1 MLSIKGKIKQA
12 IEGNSTST
20 QETKFDWKN
29 CLIDSVVMA
38 SISGISTYIATQNPQ
53 GAVLS
58 ALLSFFTFMGI
69 KRGIVE
75 KHE

>member
-1 MLSIKGKIKQA
+1 MLNIKGKLKIQST
-12 IEGNSTST
+12 GNSTST